1 MRKKTQITLRSRAFT
16 TQSRSS
22 HLEAFCRK
30 NLCGQYRKIQR
41 KTLVPASLFS
51 EEPLLNLP
59 NLCLS
64 YLTFHISYFINLAFL
79 PAFVSFDSFDLKL
92 SCSLQIG
99 LRIKSQNEANFLI
112 SLFLLFRKGQ
122 WYFIIKCVRKLMAKC
137 VRFEHNRKILIR
149 HNNKTL

>member
-1 MRKKTQITLRSRAFT
+1 MNEKLRKKTQITLRSQAFT

-22 HLEAFCRK
+22 HLEVFFKK

-41 KTLVPASLFS
+41 KTLVPASLLFAES
-51 EEPLLNLP
+51 LLNLR

-64 YLTFHISYFINLAFL
+64 YLTFHISHFINLAFL
-79 PAFVSFDSFDLKL
+79 PAFVSFDSCDLKL

-112 SLFLLFRKGQ
+112 SLFLIFRKGQ
-122 WYFIIKCVRKLMAKC
+122 
-137 VRFEHNRKILIR
+137 
-149 HNNKTL
+149 